1 MEEKKGKS
9 NIVTILLIIIIIILG
24 AALYLSLTGKI
35 TLTKAENKTQSNET
49 IEKDNN
55 TDTKAQQNLNGK
67 YTNKAENENSYHDA
81 SIEITNQTETIFNF
95 KIEAIHGMDIDH
107 VNIGNVSG
115 TANKIDNNTY
125 EFKEEIDGQISKITF
140 KFNDNKVTIT
150 ENYPDNINPYAG
162 HNVYFAG
169 DYTKEI

>member
-49 IEKDNN
+49 IEEDNN

-140 KFNDNKVTIT
+140 KFNDNKLTIT